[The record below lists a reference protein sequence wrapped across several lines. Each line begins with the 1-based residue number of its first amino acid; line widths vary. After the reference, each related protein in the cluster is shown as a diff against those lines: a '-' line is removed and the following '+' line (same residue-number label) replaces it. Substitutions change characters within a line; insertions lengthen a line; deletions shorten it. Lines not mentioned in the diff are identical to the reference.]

1 MSGITDSIYQ
11 ISPPWLQNLLISA
24 YGYQLYRKRYTGL
37 YHDIRRSIDAAKI
50 LTRDELEAY
59 QAERLHQMVKY
70 CRGSIPYYQKLLA
83 DWGLSEQ
90 DFTHTRDL
98 TKLPVLDK
106 QTIRKRANELR
117 NPEIRPYMVQHTS
130 GSTGTPLVLNVDE
143 YTYKLAMALVV
154 DHEEQHGV
162 RFGAR
167 RATFAGRMIQ
177 PVENMNPPFSRYNRA
192 ENQRLFSS
200 YHINN
205 SNFPHYQRELD
216 RFAPEEIIG
225 YPSAI
230 YDIASQYHHFGV
242 APQFRPKV
250 VITNSETLMDW
261 QRTRIETVFNCPV
274 RDYYGTA
281 EYVLFSGQCSKGMY
295 HLNPVIGMVETVDTE
310 DRPVTDTAGEILA
323 TSLTNKAMPLLR
335 YRIGD
340 TAILGSKR
348 CACDSDLPYF
358 RQILGRTD
366 DVILTEDGKRIG
378 RIDHIFKGLSG
389 IQEAQVIQERLN
401 RCRIKVVTA
410 QPGVAIDE
418 ALLKQN
424 LLTRTGQSM
433 QVDIEYTRAIERG
446 ANGKFKGVVSLVGDT
461 QR

>member
-1 MSGITDSIYQ
+1 MGRITDSIYRN
-11 ISPPWLQNLLISA
+11 SPPWFQNILVSA
-24 YGYQLYRKRYTGL
+24 YGYKLYRKRYTGL
-37 YHDIRRSIDAAKI
+37 YHDIRRTINATNGLK
-50 LTRDELEAY
+50 TDELDAY
-59 QAERLHQMVKY
+59 QAERLHQMIKY
-70 CRGSIPYYQKLLA
+70 CRKSIPYYQKLLSEC
-83 DWGLSEQ
+83 GLSEQ
-90 DFTHTRDL
+90 DFTHIHDL
-98 TKLPVLDK
+98 AKLPALDK
-106 QTIRKRANELR
+106 QTVRERANEFK
-117 NPEIRPYMVQHTS
+117 NPEVRPYMVQHTS
-130 GSTGTPLVLNVDE
+130 GSTGTPLALNVDE

-154 DHEEQHGV
+154 DHEEQFGV
-162 RFGAR
+162 PFGAR

-177 PVENMNPPFSRYNRA
+177 PVENMKPPFSRYNRA

-205 SNFPHYQRELD
+205 TTFPYYRRELD
-216 RFAPEEIIG
+216 QFAPEEIIG

-230 YDIASQYHHFGV
+230 YDIASQYHHFDV

-261 QRTRIETVFNCPV
+261 QRTRIEAVFNCPV

-295 HLNPVIGMVETVDTE
+295 HLNPVIGMVETVDSV

-340 TAILGSKR
+340 TAIMGSKQ
-348 CACDSDLPYF
+348 CACQSGLPYF
-358 RQILGRTD
+358 KQVLGRTD

-389 IQEAQVIQERLN
+389 IQEAQVIQDQLN

-410 QPGVAIDE
+410 QPGMTIDE
-418 ALLKQN
+418 QALKQN
-424 LLTRTGQSM
+424 LLTRTGHGM
-433 QVDIEYTRAIERG
+433 HVDIEYTQTIERG
-446 ANGKFKGVVSLVGDT
+446 ANGKFKSVVSLVGGT
-461 QR
+461 Q